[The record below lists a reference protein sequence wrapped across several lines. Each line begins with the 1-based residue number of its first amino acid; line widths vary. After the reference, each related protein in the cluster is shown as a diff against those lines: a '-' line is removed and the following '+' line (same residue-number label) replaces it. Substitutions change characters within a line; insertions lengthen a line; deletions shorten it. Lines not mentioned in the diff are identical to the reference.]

1 MMPTRL
7 RFIGVGVVSSITH
20 VFVALMSAKALSL
33 DPVAV
38 NLCGFSIAMVI
49 SYLGYGYFSFGGK
62 TEKYFNVPLF
72 IVTSLL
78 GLALS
83 SFIIYFSI
91 YRLEWSFAKGMI
103 LVAIVTHIATLF
115 MLKAWVFRLTEITL
129 RKLLVGAL
137 ISLLPSVVFLKV
149 HLGQVIHHD
158 TAWYLVATRK
168 WLEGQ
173 ALYDKILEV
182 NPPLNF
188 YYTAPA
194 IWLADNMG
202 VSDADAQYIF
212 FSVIL
217 WASLFWCWNILN
229 RENQFSD
236 LRNALL
242 ILGVGLTVIV
252 TGLPYAVQRE
262 HILVVLLLPWV
273 VGLLLE
279 PNNECNKR
287 VISRS
292 FWAALGICLKPYF
305 IIYPIFI
312 TIFLMVSKRSPR
324 PVASYSNITMALTG
338 GCYVLFVALIHPTY
352 FSEIIPLANS
362 TYDYAKTTEAILIN
376 IELIPLCFFTV
387 LAIGSYTLARQTSSI
402 FVCLVLAS
410 LAVYLVQ
417 WKGFAY
423 HLLPLYSWIVLF
435 GVWLMVEH
443 YSPIKLKAIALFV
456 VTCLSA
462 WFIKSG
468 LYQVRQTEWLMQQIQ
483 AFKPFNSLVVY
494 STYVSIGPILAL
506 RNDAKWASRYPT
518 FWTIPVIANTHAEQ
532 SCNGSPKVCL
542 RLKEIAIETRR
553 HIMEDLRQYAPELIV
568 IDKIPGYVTN
578 KEFSLLEFLSPD
590 ADIVQFLDSK
600 YRVTS
605 DSRFYYLVRK

>member
-1 MMPTRL
+1 MMTTRL
-7 RFIGVGVVSSITH
+7 RFIGVGVVSIITH

-33 DPVAV
+33 NPVAV
-38 NLCGFSIAMVI
+38 NLCGFSMAMVN
-49 SYLGYGYFSFGGK
+49 YYFGYAYFKFGVN

-72 IVTSLL
+72 FAVSLL

-91 YRLEWSFAKGMI
+91 YGLEWSLAKGIM
-103 LVAIVTHIATLF
+103 LVAIVTHMATIF
-115 MLKAWVFRLTEITL
+115 MLKAWGGRLTEITL

-137 ISLLPSVVFLKV
+137 ISLLPSAVFLKV

-158 TAWYLVATRK
+158 IAWYLVATRK

-194 IWLADNMG
+194 IWLADNMR
-202 VSDADAQYIF
+202 VSDADAQYIL

-217 WASLFWCWNILN
+217 WGSLFWCWNILN
-229 RENQFSD
+229 RENKFSD
-236 LRNALL
+236 LRSTLL
-242 ILGVGLTVIV
+242 ILGLGLTVTA
-252 TGLPYAVQRE
+252 TGLPYAAQRE
-262 HILVVLLLPWV
+262 HLLVVLLLPWV

-292 FWAALGICLKPYF
+292 FLAALGICLKPYF
-305 IIYPIFI
+305 ILYPIFI
-312 TIFLMVSKRSPR
+312 TIFLVVSKWSLR
-324 PVASYSNITMALTG
+324 PVVSYANITMALTG
-338 GCYVLFVALIHPTY
+338 GSYVVFVALIHPAY
-352 FSEIIPLANS
+352 FSEIIPLAKS
-362 TYDYAKTTEAILIN
+362 TYDYAKTTEAIITN
-376 IELIPLCFFTV
+376 IELIPLCFFIV
-387 LAIGSYTLARQTSSI
+387 LAIGSYTLEQQTTSI

-417 WKGFAY
+417 WKGFDY

-483 AFKPFNSLVVY
+483 ALKPFNSLVVY
-494 STYVSIGPILAL
+494 STYVSIGPIIAM
-506 RNDAKWASRYPT
+506 RNDAEWASRYPT
-518 FWTIPVIANTHAEQ
+518 FWTIPVIANTHAER
-532 SCNGSPKVCL
+532 SCNSSPKFCL

-553 HIMEDLRQYAPELIV
+553 HIMEDLTQYTPDLVV
-568 IDKIPGYVTN
+568 IDKMPGYITN
-578 KEFSLLEFLSPD
+578 KDFSLLKFFSRD
-590 ADIVQFLDSK
+590 AEIVQFLDSK
-600 YRVTS
+600 YQVTS